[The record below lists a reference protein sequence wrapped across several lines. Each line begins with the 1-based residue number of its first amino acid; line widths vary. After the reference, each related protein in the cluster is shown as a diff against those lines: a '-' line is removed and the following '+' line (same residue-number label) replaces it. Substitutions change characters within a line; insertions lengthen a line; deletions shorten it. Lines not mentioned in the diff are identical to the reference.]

1 MNDIGTVWFSIL
13 SYFSLIKKL
22 KSRIIEIFN
31 KEGFTQESHMDEETP
46 LLMEIPQTLGKIPKK
61 RFVVI
66 LLLTCILTIS
76 IILIFFGIILLTGFT
91 FCNVTDMCKN
101 NNFETYM
108 KKGFLIDF
116 MVLGII
122 LIVLLIFQLALRI
135 IYYVLNKKI
144 EL

>member
-1 MNDIGTVWFSIL
+1 
-13 SYFSLIKKL
+13 
-22 KSRIIEIFN
+22 
-31 KEGFTQESHMDEETP
+31 MDEETP
-46 LLMEIPQTLGKIPKK
+46 LLMEIPQTLGKITKK

-66 LLLTCILTIS
+66 LLLTCILTIF
-76 IILIFFGIILLTGFT
+76 IILIFFGIILLSGFT

-108 KKGFLIDF
+108 KKGFAIDF
-116 MVLGII
+116 TVVGII

-135 IYYVLNKKI
+135 IYCVLNKKI